1 MSLSVSSLTQF
12 NNNNSFI
19 NRTSSV
25 SNNLYKKQNYV
36 NDLYN
41 KTNSYSSNLNS
52 TNNVSNFNETYSKKL
67 SELKQYTSDSKDFHS
82 DFVEK
87 FSDLKKTSNS
97 LKANGSGS
105 VFQANTYGSN
115 DTSVVSISKTGSSD
129 TNDYKVEVNQL
140 ATGKSISTDELAS
153 SGNELVEY
161 GSISINNGQKSYSFD
176 VNNNDA
182 LNNKDAIN
190 KIAEKVNKAGIGV
203 KATLE
208 EKDGKSSLKLESTT
222 TGENSKLSVAFE
234 NNLSKELNVKSTQE
248 GKNAKYKV
256 NDAEYSSESNSINLS
271 NAVKATLNNVGKA
284 EVSSNNIDSKKI
296 VDAVKTFADDYN
308 KVVNFLSDN
317 SSKSTELENLA
328 DSFGLNKYSSSSLE
342 DIGVTV
348 GSNGKLSVNEKNLK
362 FAIGK
367 DYKHVKDVLGDSSG
381 TANQTYTKVQDAM
394 NNSKN
399 LYPSFQFT
407 SSDSSIH
414 SYNNINNIYGQY
426 NSMYSSGVFLNSL
439 I

>member
-12 NNNNSFI
+12 NNYNSFI
-19 NRTSSV
+19 NRTSSL

-52 TNNVSNFNETYSKKL
+52 ANNVSNFNETYSKKL
-67 SELKQYTSDSKDFHS
+67 SELKQYTSDSKDFYS

-87 FSDLKKTSNS
+87 FSDLKKSSNS

-105 VFQANTYGSN
+105 VFQANTYGSS

-140 ATGKSISTDELAS
+140 ATGKSISTNELAS
-153 SGNELVEY
+153 SGNELVKY

-176 VNNNDA
+176 VNNNSA

-234 NNLSKELNVKSTQE
+234 NDLGKELSVKAIQD

-256 NDAEYSSESNSINLS
+256 NDTEHSSESNSINLS

-317 SSKSTELENLA
+317 SSKSNKLENLA

-362 FAIGK
+362 IAISK
-367 DYKHVKDVLGDSSG
+367 DYKHVKDVLGGSSG
-381 TANQTYTKVQDAM
+381 TANQTYAKVQDAM